1 MGGMG
6 RLAVVAL
13 LVAALTA
20 CGGGGRLSRD
30 DYVKRA
36 DAICAKYN
44 RRIRALR
51 QPRTVAGISAF
62 TAKAIPIA
70 RRGDDELRTLEPP
83 KGDEATARQWLA
95 ANDAVVEAIER
106 LGAAARRGDRAG
118 VRKALREGNRANERA
133 KALARRLGLRVCA
146 RG

>member
-1 MGGMG
+1 MDVRTGILALAIAAAVLAGG
-6 RLAVVAL
+6 
-13 LVAALTA
+13 
-20 CGGGGRLSRD
+20 CGGGDG
-30 DYVKRA
+30 YVKRA

-44 RRIRALR
+44 REIRALR
-51 QPRTVAGISAF
+51 QPRTIAGISAF

-70 RRGDDELRTLEPP
+70 RRGDDELRALEPP
-83 KGDEATARQWLA
+83 KGDEATAKAWLA

-118 VRKALREGNRANERA
+118 IRKALREGNRANERA
-133 KALARRLGLRVCA
+133 KRLARRLGLRVCA